1 MCQYE
6 KYISPLT
13 DFGFKKIF
21 GDPDDTI
28 LLQSLIDDILGFEGE
43 DKIKTITFKNG
54 ELLPD
59 SPEDRKAIFDL
70 YCEDE
75 KGSNFIVEL
84 QKVYQEHFQSRALYY
99 TSFPIQ
105 EQATR
110 GTWNFELTPIYFIG
124 LLNFEVNRFRDN
136 PSYIHHGKITD
147 ITSKDIMYDQ
157 LNMIYIELPK
167 LKKTKEE
174 LFSHLDWWVYILH
187 NLHKMKDIP
196 AKLQG
201 DVIENAF
208 NKANFL
214 KLPKDE
220 QLQYHQNLKVY
231 RDLVNS
237 YDTASKDGFDKGM
250 EKGIEQGLEQGAKK
264 EKFEIAKNLLSQN
277 IEIDII
283 MLSTGLRADEIEQ
296 LAKT

>member
-28 LLQSLIDDILGFEGE
+28 LLQSLINDILGLEGT
-43 DKIKTITFKNG
+43 KRIKEIIFKNG
-54 ELLPD
+54 ELLPENPD
-59 SPEDRKAIFDL
+59 DRKAIFDL
-70 YCEDE
+70 YCIDE
-75 KGSNFIVEL
+75 KGSSFIVEL
-84 QKVYQEHFQSRALYY
+84 QKVQQEHFQSRALYY

-110 GTWNFELTPIYFIG
+110 GSWDFKLTPIYFIG
-124 LLNFEVNRFRDN
+124 LLNFEVYRFRDN

-147 ITSKDIMYDQ
+147 IASKDIMYDQ

-167 LKKTKEE
+167 LKETKEE
-174 LFSHLDWWVYILH
+174 LFTHLDWWVYILQ
-187 NLHKMKDIP
+187 NLHKMKDLP
-196 AKLQG
+196 SHLKG

-208 NKANFL
+208 EKANFL
-214 KLPKDE
+214 RLPKEE
-220 QLQYHQNLKVY
+220 QVKYHQNLKVY

-237 YDTASKDGFDKGM
+237 FNTASKDGF
-250 EKGIEQGLEQGAKK
+250 
-264 EKFEIAKNLLSQN
+264 
-277 IEIDII
+277 
-283 MLSTGLRADEIEQ
+283 
-296 LAKT
+296 